1 MCLQHRLGAL
11 CAAAILSCALSALAD
26 KTQTFN
32 SAASAA
38 AAGWVASGSGVDGQT
53 AGFIA
58 TNDAGG
64 AAAGEAQFDV
74 FRGAELSYLDTNLGL
89 VINGTGGFSMTGKV
103 NLTSVVNVPDLG
115 FHPFIGFSS
124 GPSDYLGI
132 MFRGDPDDLGTEV
145 SWGLRFENTG
155 DGIRINSGGDF
166 SRVMSVNT
174 PRTFSMVFDPN
185 AGTNGE
191 ITVSVSDAGN
201 PIVHALSATNRFL
214 LEQASYTRFGML
226 HQANGPNPNGQL
238 LRFDDLTYTGTEVIV
253 PNVNG
258 DYSGNLVVDAADY
271 TVWRDTLGAT
281 GANLPADGDGN
292 LVIDQADYDFWKTR
306 FGNTSASAAI
316 ATSAVPEPATV
327 ISVIVGLLAC
337 GGFLRAKHE
346 QR

>member
-1 MCLQHRLGAL
+1 MCLHKFVGVLGA
-11 CAAAILSCALSALAD
+11 AGAFLSALAALAD
-26 KTQTFN
+26 KTQTFD

-103 NLTSVVNVPDLG
+103 NLTGVVNVPDLG

-132 MFRGDPDDLGTEV
+132 IFRGDFDDLGTEV

-155 DGIRINSGGDF
+155 DGIRINSGGDS

-174 PRTFSMVFDPN
+174 PRTFSLVFDPN
-185 AGTNGE
+185 AGANGQ

-201 PIVHALSATNRFL
+201 PIVHSLSA
-214 LEQASYTRFGML
+214 M
-226 HQANGPNPNGQL
+226 HHANGPNPNGQL
-238 LRFDDLTYTGTEVIV
+238 LRFDDLTYTGVEVSI

-271 TVWRDTLGAT
+271 TVWRDTVGAT
-281 GANLPADGDGN
+281 GPDLPADGDGN
-292 LVIDQADYDFWKTR
+292 LVVDQADYDYWKTR
-306 FGNTSASAAI
+306 FGNTSASVAVAAG
-316 ATSAVPEPATV
+316 AVPEPATV

-337 GGFLRAKHE
+337 GGVLRGK
-346 QR
+346 RVRR